1 MTRVFLFC
9 AIVSAIVGLLLASR
23 ADARRESVAS
33 YFGPG
38 LWGNTM
44 FCGGTLQP
52 WTNGVAHRTL
62 ACGTKL
68 VVCFRHRCAATVV
81 RDRGPFVA
89 GRDLDL
95 SAGLASR
102 LGFGGVHL
110 VRWHLRR

>member
-1 MTRVFLFC
+1 MNRLLSL
-9 AIVSAIVGLLLASR
+9 ALLAAITTALFAVR
-23 ADARRESVAS
+23 ADAHRESLAS

-38 LWGNTM
+38 LFGNTM

-62 ACGTKL
+62 ACGTRI
-68 VVCFRHRCAATVV
+68 VVCYRHRCSNSIVT
-81 RDRGPFVA
+81 DRGPFVA

-95 SAGLASR
+95 AAGLATR
-102 LGFGGVHL
+102 LRFGGVHH